1 MIPHYLAIGV
11 TKGEIMH
18 STIVELRVY
27 DEAYKLKKR
36 MQDEMMYLSG
46 IYTYEAVST
55 ALSNAFR
62 KKGAKPAKYR
72 DKPLLEEIRE
82 LTPEEIKQRR
92 IDFVRKMESM
102 GKRFNR
108 GKE

>member
-1 MIPHYLAIGV
+1 
-11 TKGEIMH
+11 MH
-18 STIVELRVY
+18 STLVSLRVY
-27 DEAYKLKKR
+27 DEAHKLKMR
-36 MQDEMMYLSG
+36 MQDELLYLSG
-46 IYTYEAVST
+46 IYTYEAISV

-62 KKGAKPAKYR
+62 KKGAKATEYR
-72 DKPLLEEIRE
+72 KQPILEENRE

-92 IDFVRKMESM
+92 IDFVRKMESI